1 VASIDVRW
9 PSPRAVAGVLVLA
22 AAYYGAAKLGQTL
35 RYTASVSA
43 IWPPAG
49 LGIAALYLWGI
60 RWWPG
65 IFLGEVLVNANL
77 VLADS
82 TFPIGSV
89 VGQQAGNMAEIV
101 VGAVLLKRLIGPRA
115 AMDRVEQVIGMLL
128 AVGIATAI
136 SATVGTLS
144 MLAGGV
150 VRAPDAIEFWRTWWL
165 GDSSGAL
172 VVLPL
177 LLAWANDPAAAW
189 RRIRTWEGVASIGA
203 VAVLGII
210 AVSTAEPITY
220 MVFPALIWVAFRL
233 GPPGATVGIAIT
245 ACAAIGVTAH
255 NVGPFSQQAISHKT
269 LSTQLYIA
277 VAALTTLLLSAVVS
291 ERERSSRD
299 LTKARRTA
307 GDRALEERRRI
318 ARDLHDSV
326 SQTLFS
332 TALHTRTA
340 QRALEQEHVNPS
352 GPVGKSLVAIAER
365 TKSIQGEIR
374 ALIFELR
381 RDPVHDGLVVA
392 MARHA
397 AALDGSGGPHIDVR
411 GPARGLS
418 VSPRIEAQLYG
429 IAREA
434 IANVLR
440 HSGATEASVRVAAP
454 PGEVII
460 EIRDNGRGF
469 DPNAVRPGHFGLES
483 MRSRAAECGGRL
495 TITSA
500 PGLGAVV
507 RVTVPAGDETS

>member
-9 PSPRAVAGVLVLA
+9 PSARAVAGTLVLA

-60 RWWPG
+60 RWWPA
-65 IFLGEVLVNANL
+65 IFLGELLVNANL
-77 VLADS
+77 LLSDS
-82 TFPIGSV
+82 TFPIGSL
-89 VGQQAGNMAEIV
+89 VGQQAGNIAEIV
-101 VGAVLLKRLIGPRA
+101 VGAVLLKRLIGPGA

-136 SATVGTLS
+136 SATAGTLS

-150 VRAPDAIEFWRTWWL
+150 VNASDAIEFWRTWWL

-177 LLAWANDPAAAW
+177 LLVWAGDPAAAW
-189 RRIRTWEGVASIGA
+189 RRIRTWEGVASMGA
-203 VAVLGII
+203 VTALGII
-210 AVSTAEPITY
+210 AVSTEEPITY
-220 MVFPALIWVAFRL
+220 MVFPALIWLAFRL

-277 VAALTTLLLSAVVS
+277 VAALTTLFLSAVVS

-299 LTKARRTA
+299 LAEARRTSA
-307 GDRALEERRRI
+307 DRALEERRRI

-326 SQTLFS
+326 SQSLFS
-332 TALHTRTA
+332 TLLHTRTA
-340 QRALEQEHVNPS
+340 QRAVQQEHLNPS
-352 GPVGKSLVAIAER
+352 GRVGRPLAAIAEL
-365 TKSIQGEIR
+365 TKSVQGEIR
-374 ALIFELR
+374 DLIFELR

-397 AALDGSGGPHIDVR
+397 ASLNGSVGPRIDVR
-411 GPARGLS
+411 GPSRELS
-418 VSPRIEAQLYG
+418 VSPRVEAQLYG
-429 IAREA
+429 IGREA

-440 HSGATEASVRVAAP
+440 HSGATAASVRVAAQR
-454 PGEVII
+454 GEVML

-469 DPNAVRPGHFGLES
+469 DPDAIRPGHFGLES

-495 TITSA
+495 TIEST
-500 PGLGAVV
+500 PGVGAVV
-507 RVTVPAGDETS
+507 RVTVPAGHETS